1 MFHCFTWNRAPALSC
16 LKLVLLLHILGSEK
30 IVSSSVGTY
39 IHHSYSDTAIKLK
52 WQQGSEMYKWNV
64 FLLIQLCIFPSLTRA
79 AAVAWSEWK
88 VHWTRMPPRRNQ
100 LPLFTAIIPS
110 LQMFLYSQGSV
121 IQLIFKKGKAI
132 EIKLAV
138 VKRILFMVKCSITE
152 QILAGP
158 PLSHFSCYAPTSQ
171 LKPLLTPQQHV
182 YYQQC
187 NHHNRKSM
195 TTKLVR

>member
-1 MFHCFTWNRAPALSC
+1 
-16 LKLVLLLHILGSEK
+16 
-30 IVSSSVGTY
+30 
-39 IHHSYSDTAIKLK
+39 
-52 WQQGSEMYKWNV
+52 
-64 FLLIQLCIFPSLTRA
+64 
-79 AAVAWSEWK
+79 
-88 VHWTRMPPRRNQ
+88 MPPRRNQ
-100 LPLFTAIIPS
+100 LPLSTAIIPS

-121 IQLIFKKGKAI
+121 IQLIFKKVKAI

-195 TTKLVR
+195 TTKLEGKQDSRKQSWYWNFCSETASRTGLHLVCIYNKKCTPFPQLDNSSLFSRSTV